1 MGTFFLICAAIGGT
15 ILVLQ
20 LGLTLL
26 GLGGDLAGADAVDL
40 PDLPDGDG
48 GDGAVGHEGSGFSD
62 LARKLTFQAV
72 VSFLAFFGLGGLSAR
87 GFDWAPW
94 ACLATALAVGLGATA
109 LLGYAFGALRTLQGS
124 GSLRLSNAVGEVGRV
139 YLRVPGGEGG
149 VGKVIVPVQGRSEE
163 LRAVTPGPELRPGES
178 VVVTRVVDDRTLEVV
193 DRAAYVAKAGAS
205 LGD

>member
-48 GDGAVGHEGSGFSD
+48 GDGAVGHEGAGFSD

-72 VSFLAFFGLGGLSAR
+72 VSFLAFFGIGGLSAR
-87 GFDWAPW
+87 GSDWSPGLS
-94 ACLATALAVGLGATA
+94 LATATAVGLAATA
-109 LLGYAFGALRTLQGS
+109 LLGYAFGGLRKLQGS

-149 VGKVIVPVQGRSEE
+149 VGKVIVTVQGRSEE
-163 LRAVTPGPELRPGES
+163 LRAVTPGPELRAGEA

-193 DRAAYVAKAGAS
+193 DQAAHVAKSAS
-205 LGD
+205 LAD